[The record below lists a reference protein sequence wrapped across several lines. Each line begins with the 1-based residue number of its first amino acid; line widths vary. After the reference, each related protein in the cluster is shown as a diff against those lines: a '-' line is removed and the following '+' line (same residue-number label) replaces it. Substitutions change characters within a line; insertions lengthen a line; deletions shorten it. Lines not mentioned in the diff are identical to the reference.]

1 MRRFF
6 VLATVFAVT
15 LAAGCGWLKDDIEDL
30 TTVDISAEIPAEF
43 PVDASE
49 ACSTAIEGIDS
60 CDQGGTAPAPMRIE
74 LDPIEFDLNV
84 DVVEATGKS
93 RLGDAV
99 DRLESVTITSIDWEV
114 RDNSL
119 SFNLPETSL
128 YVGEFDAESRNHESA
143 FSVAKIPSVPAETD
157 DSGTSQV
164 SDEDQSKLSD
174 LLIGDD
180 KETDEKLKLS
190 VIPYTVP
197 RIEQGQDVPPNGSAT
212 IDVTIN
218 AEFVATP
225 KSVVSN

>member
-15 LAAGCGWLKDDIEDL
+15 LAAGCGWLKDGIEDL

-43 PVDASE
+43 TVDASE

-60 CDQGGTAPAPMRIE
+60 CDQGGTAPAPMRIT

-99 DRLESVTITSIDWEV
+99 GRLESVTITSIDWEV

-128 YVGEFDAESRNHESA
+128 YVGKIDAESRDDESA
-143 FSVAKIPSVPAETD
+143 FRVAKIPSIAAETD
-157 DSGTSQV
+157 DSGTSPV
-164 SDEDQSKLSD
+164 SDDDQAKLSN

-180 KETDEKLKLS
+180 QKDDEKLKLS

-218 AEFVATP
+218 AKFVAKP
-225 KSVVSN
+225 LSN